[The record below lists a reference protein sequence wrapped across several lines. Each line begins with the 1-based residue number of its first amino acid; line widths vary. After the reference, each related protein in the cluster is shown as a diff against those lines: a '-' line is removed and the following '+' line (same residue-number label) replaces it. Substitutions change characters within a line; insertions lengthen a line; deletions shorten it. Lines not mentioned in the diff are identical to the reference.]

1 MEIKGG
7 DNMATKKDKEVEKV
21 KETKETIIFKATRP
35 LDKGEFE
42 LLSNMVKHEEEK
54 TGVKIVL
61 MPYSCELEDK

>member
-1 MEIKGG
+1 
-7 DNMATKKDKEVEKV
+7 MATKKDKEVEKV
-21 KETKETIIFKATRP
+21 KEIEVEESKETILVFKATRP

-61 MPYSCELEDK
+61 MPYSCELDE